1 MQHNST
7 DNNLKGNNTLFPQ
20 SGLPKAQDFAELYQR
35 YLPQVYRYHL
45 ARCGEVTTA
54 QDLTTQTF
62 IAALEGL
69 ARFRGQGSFLAW
81 LMGIARRQ
89 AALHFRSQRPT
100 VDLAEAELYA
110 DPAPLPESAVLSR
123 LTRQTLYQ
131 ALSQLSP
138 DRAEAVALCVIADL
152 TSREAA
158 EVLGKTPAAV
168 KMLVL
173 RGLRD
178 LRNILSSNSLE
189 VE

>member
-1 MQHNST
+1 MQRDST
-7 DNNLKGNNTLFPQ
+7 ESTPKVSDSLSTQSALKN
-20 SGLPKAQDFAELYQR
+20 AEDFAELYQR

-45 ARCGEVTTA
+45 ARSGEVATA

-62 IAALEGL
+62 LAALEGL
-69 ARFRGQGSFLAW
+69 PRFRGQGSFIAW

-89 AALHFRSQRPT
+89 AAQHFRAQRST
-100 VDLAEAELYA
+100 VDLAEAEGYA
-110 DPAPLPESAVLSR
+110 DPAPSPESAVLSR
-123 LTRQTLYQ
+123 LTRHTLYQ
-131 ALSQLSP
+131 ALCQLSP

-178 LRNILSSNSLE
+178 LRQILTSNSAE